1 MVATW
6 ILVGIA
12 AIGAGVGIWKAIDDH
27 QQKEEQLEQQQQQIA
42 LQEEQQEIEEE
53 KLQNEVQQTALQEQQ
68 LGLDYEKAYTDA
80 LKSLGEYDVSI
91 DSTKLSLKENEGELS
106 SYEKLLERWQGNYN
120 YKMAENQATAYQTY
134 KQLVDNWS
142 ASEVTT
148 ASRGQSG
155 RTALALAANS
165 NMQLKQYLGEDM
177 RLNSAEEMA
186 SEGFDFDKN
195 GGLLGMAWRDLHL
208 DLLADKTT
216 YETKIKD
223 LTGAIDTT
231 KKTLSTTTAAM
242 GEALKSASGL
252 AEKAGKTDTE
262 YIDQLKEKYGVQ

>member
-1 MVATW
+1 MEWLLLGIVALGT
-6 ILVGIA
+6 GF
-12 AIGAGVGIWKAIDDH
+12 GIWRSIDDH
-27 QQKEEQLEQQQQQIA
+27 LQKEEQLENQEQQLA
-42 LQEEQQEIEEE
+42 LQEER
-53 KLQNEVQQTALQEQQ
+53 
-68 LGLDYEKAYTDA
+68 LGLDYESAYTNA
-80 LKSLGEYDVSI
+80 LKSLGEYDTSI
-91 DSTKLSLKENEGELS
+91 ETAKISLKEDEGNLS
-106 SYEKLLERWQGNYN
+106 SYEQLLERWQGNYN
-120 YKMAENQATAYQTY
+120 YKMAENEATAYQTY

-208 DLLADKTT
+208 DLLADKKT
-216 YETKIKD
+216 YETKIQD

-231 KKTLSTTTAAM
+231 KETLSTTASAM
-242 GEALKSASGL
+242 GEALKSATDL
-252 AEKAGKTDTE
+252 AEKTGKTDTQ